1 MKKIF
6 SIITGLL
13 ILLPLTTALADD
25 FVPADEEKNSAN
37 TLTLDA
43 DNTGGDVTLQF
54 GSTLAEYLRW
64 NNASLRFDLSDDIR
78 AGGNIEAD
86 GNTLILDTDNSGG
99 NVTLQFGATLAETL
113 QWDNA
118 NSLFALTDDLSITGQ
133 AYVAA
138 NPAGADSDGVMNLGR
153 NSSAWEN
160 LTWNDTNDQFEISD
174 DLSLGQKE
182 IKSVALDNLASAPG
196 SPVPG
201 QIYHNTLNSNTY
213 IWSGSLWE
221 DITAAAGVVGSP
233 EFENIYSND
242 TDKILTTGNG
252 PFTIATGSSTFTV
265 TGGID
270 FSGASRLAMPSG
282 VANPGT
288 CTEGDLFY
296 NTATNFTYTCTASNT
311 WNAVQPDT
319 ATFTDTTPGA
329 IADNNTGEIFND
341 ATRPNITTDST
352 SSAVLVSFMVRGTA
366 ADNDAESNA
375 FRIVRETDGT
385 NPVCGTDPQVG
396 EVIVGYSTDV
406 DSIWSASGTFL
417 DSPGVAGQIRYT
429 ICNSTVTYSSN
440 DVDATAN
447 AASVTL
453 VELGN

>member
-1 MKKIF
+1 MKKIL
-6 SIITGLL
+6 SLITGLL
-13 ILLPLTTALADD
+13 ILLPLTAVWADD

-54 GSTLAEYLRW
+54 GGTLAEYLRW
-64 NNASLRFDLSDDIR
+64 NNANLRFDLSDDIR
-78 AGGNIEAD
+78 TTGNIETD
-86 GNTLILDTDNSGG
+86 GNTLTLDTDNSGG
-99 NVTLQFGATLAETL
+99 NITLQFGATLAETL
-113 QWDNA
+113 QWDSA

-138 NPAGADSDGVMNLGR
+138 SPSATDSNGVLNLGR

-174 DLSLGQKE
+174 DLSLGQKQ
-182 IKSVALDNLASAPG
+182 IKSVALDNLTSAPG

-201 QIYHNTLNSNTY
+201 QIYHNTTNSNTY
-213 IWSGSLWE
+213 VWSGSLWE

-242 TDKILTTGNG
+242 ADKILTTGNG
-252 PFTIATGSSTFTV
+252 PFTIAVGTNTFAV
-265 TGGID
+265 TGGVD
-270 FSGASRLAMPSG
+270 FSGASRLAMHQG
-282 VANPGT
+282 AANPGT

-296 NTATNFTYTCTASNT
+296 NTSTNFTYICTAANA

-341 ATRPNITTDST
+341 ATRPNITTDS
-352 SSAVLVSFMVRGTA
+352 SSSTVLVSFMVRGTA
-366 ADNDAESNA
+366 VDNDTESNA
-375 FRIVRETDGT
+375 FRIIRETDGT

-396 EVIVGYSTDV
+396 EVIIGNSTDAGAL
-406 DSIWSASGTFL
+406 WSASGTFL
-417 DSPGVAGQIRYT
+417 DSPGVTGEIRYT
-429 ICNSTVTYSSN
+429 ICNSTVTFSSN
-440 DVDATAN
+440 DTDATSN
-447 AASVTL
+447 AANVTL